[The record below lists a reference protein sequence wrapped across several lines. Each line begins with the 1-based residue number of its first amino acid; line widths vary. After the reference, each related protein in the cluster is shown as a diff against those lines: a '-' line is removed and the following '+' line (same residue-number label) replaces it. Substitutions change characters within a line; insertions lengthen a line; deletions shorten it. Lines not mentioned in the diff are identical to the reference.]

1 MEPKVLPRVTLIACD
16 TVSPGRALASLRKSL
31 TQIKP
36 AKTILFTS
44 VGLAVKDDIE
54 VVKIPSLK
62 SKADYSTWIIRE
74 LHKHIDTD
82 FILISQWDSY
92 VLDGELWDD
101 EFLSVDYIGA
111 SWLETDGF
119 SVGNGGF
126 SGRSRRLMEA
136 VANDT
141 MIVSTHP
148 EDNMICKVY
157 RPYLEAKYGF
167 KWASQEMAD
176 RFSFELREPA
186 QPTFGFHS
194 FFHQPFKKTIIIRR
208 KASLGDVVMCEPVLR
223 YFHEKGYRVVLK
235 TLPQFYNLFY
245 SHEFKVHHPDEVDPK
260 ILDGATE
267 IDLDMSYESTPEQ
280 LHLLSYYQMAGIG
293 DGEIKNPKLFTGYD
307 YRNPDFKLFR
317 KYCVLHIDER
327 PQEGRNI
334 YGVDWDEIVDSLSAK
349 GYTVVQIGQGK
360 HIVPKGAVEMRN
372 MNEPMLMR
380 LIGGADLMIAID
392 SGPSNIAL
400 AMKTPLIV
408 FFGNVHPDYII
419 PNRENVTV
427 IQNHNPE
434 KPICRLPHCW
444 SSTISTEGVE
454 CVETMGQIKRVVKMF
469 QGAECLEDAVIPP
482 CVRFT
487 TQQVIDAINQ
497 RI

>member
-1 MEPKVLPRVTLIACD
+1 MKELPKVTLIVCD
-16 TVSPGRALASLRKSL
+16 TVSPGRALASLRRSL

-54 VVKIPSLK
+54 VVRIANLK
-62 SKADYSTWIIRE
+62 SKADYSRWIMRE
-74 LHKHIDTD
+74 LYKYVETD
-82 FILISQWDSY
+82 FVLVSQWDGY
-92 VLDGELWDD
+92 VLDSECWTD
-101 EFLSVDYIGA
+101 EFLSVDYLGA

-126 SGRSRRLMEA
+126 SIRSRRLMEA
-136 VANDT
+136 VATDP

-148 EDNMICKVY
+148 EDNQICKIY
-157 RPYLEAKYGF
+157 RPYLEAKHGF
-167 KWASQEMAD
+167 KWASHELAD
-176 RFSFELREPA
+176 KFSFELREPT

-194 FFHQPFKKTIIIRR
+194 FFHTPFKKTVIINR
-208 KASLGDVVMCEPVLR
+208 KASLGDVVMTEPVLR

-260 ILDGATE
+260 ILANATE

-280 LHLLSYYQMAGIG
+280 LHLLSYYQMAGIE
-293 DGEIKNPKLFTGYD
+293 DGEIRNPQLFTGYD
-307 YRNPDFKLFR
+307 YRNHDFKLFR

-334 YGVDWDEIVDSLSAK
+334 YGVDWDETISYLSAK

-400 AMKTPLIV
+400 AMGTPLIV

-454 CVETMGQIKRVVKMF
+454 CIETMGQIKRVVKMF
-469 QGAECLEDAVIPP
+469 QGAECVEDAVIPP

-487 TQQVIDAINQ
+487 TQQVINAINQ
-497 RI
+497 RL